1 MQEGRLI
8 VGLGNPTPQYAKTY
22 HNVGFCAIEAA
33 LNEIGGECTKNE
45 CDALTL
51 HARIDGCKAIFAKPQ
66 TFMNLSGTAVR
77 GLCQKYKIDPK
88 NVLVVYDDIDL
99 PAGSLRFRTKGS
111 AGTHN
116 GMRDIVLKIGE
127 DFTRLRIG
135 IGRPPAR
142 MDLASY
148 VLSRVDGENA
158 EAIRAAIGRAGK
170 IAIDF
175 AAGDDLDSVA
185 RTANAKV

>member
-1 MQEGRLI
+1 MQEVRLI

-22 HNVGFCAIEAA
+22 HNVGFCAIDSLLE
-33 LNEIGGECTKNE
+33 EIGGECAKKE

-51 HARIDGCKAIFAKPQ
+51 HAHIDGQKAIIAKPQ

-88 NVLVVYDDIDL
+88 NVLVIYDDIDL
-99 PAGSLRFRTKGS
+99 PAGALRFRTKGS

-127 DFTRLRIG
+127 DFPRLRIG
-135 IGRPPAR
+135 IGRPPER

-148 VLSRVDGENA
+148 VLSRVDGQNA
-158 EAIRAAIGRAGK
+158 DAVRGAIARAGK

-175 AAGDDLDSVA
+175 AAGDDLDAIA
-185 RTANAKV
+185 RTANVKA